1 MCDYQGYEFG
11 AGHYPDSVCIEGRLF
26 DADACDGDG
35 NLYDNEEDIPC
46 PMCRPTESVSYWAE
60 RNRFG
65 GDIIYW
71 AERNRF
77 GGDIDHDEAMAMA
90 MSLVTDIR
98 ANRGVFDD
106 FEPPAATCNDLTHG
120 Y

>member
-11 AGHYPDSVCIEGRLF
+11 AGSYQDSVCIDGRLL
-26 DADACDGDG
+26 DADNCDGDG

-46 PMCRPTESVSYWAE
+46 PMCRPTESVSYRAE
-60 RNRFG
+60 QHLMFG
-65 GDIIYW
+65 DV
-71 AERNRF
+71 
-77 GGDIDHDEAMAMA
+77 DHDEALAMA
-90 MSLVTDIR
+90 TSRVIGIR

-120 Y
+120 DEK

>member
-11 AGHYPDSVCIEGRLF
+11 AGSYPDSVCIDGRLL
-26 DADACDGDG
+26 DADNCDGDG
-35 NLYDNEEDIPC
+35 NLCDNEEEIPC
-46 PMCRPTESVSYWAE
+46 PMCRPTESVS
-60 RNRFG
+60 
-65 GDIIYW
+65 YW

>member
-46 PMCRPTESVSYWAE
+46 PMCRPTDAVGYCAD
-60 RNRFG
+60 RNSFF
-65 GDIIYW
+65 DD
-71 AERNRF
+71 F
-77 GGDIDHDEAMAMA
+77 DPTEALAIA
-90 MSLVTDIR
+90 MSIVTDIR
-98 ANRGVFDD
+98 ANRGVIGPIQ
-106 FEPPAATCNDLTHG
+106 PPKGRDSILG
-120 Y
+120 EQK

>member
-46 PMCRPTESVSYWAE
+46 PMCRPTDAVGYWADQNSLYVRLGNLVPVLALVSGSVS
-60 RNRFG
+60 
-65 GDIIYW
+65 
-71 AERNRF
+71 
-77 GGDIDHDEAMAMA
+77 
-90 MSLVTDIR
+90 
-98 ANRGVFDD
+98 
-106 FEPPAATCNDLTHG
+106 
-120 Y
+120 